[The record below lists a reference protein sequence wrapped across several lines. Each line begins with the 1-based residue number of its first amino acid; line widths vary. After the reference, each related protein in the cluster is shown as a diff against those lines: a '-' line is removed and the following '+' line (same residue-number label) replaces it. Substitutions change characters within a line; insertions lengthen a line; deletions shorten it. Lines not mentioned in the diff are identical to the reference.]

1 MCKISRNLLMLL
13 EYEYGNVFEDGV
25 IKQYMFTE
33 DTTID
38 EAREFMNRYY
48 PDVDFDALLNET
60 D

>member
-1 MCKISRNLLMLL
+1 MLL
-13 EYEYGNVFEDGV
+13 EYKYGNVFEDGI

-33 DTTID
+33 DTTMD

-48 PDVDFDALLNET
+48 PDMDFDALLNET